1 MSRLYDETQDFVPD
15 PHYNGDYASCSVNR
29 QSCNG
34 LMKRQTVSYTQD
46 HYARPHTQVASTHS
60 FAMEGR
66 RSNRHRPQVDA
77 ILRACLAEFLADY
90 ATTFLS
96 VYIDDELSIRHIP
109 WLQKISLMAITDA
122 MAATLFIAA
131 LKTVHFHPAVTL
143 AHLFSLTTSWFQ
155 CLFIIVIQLVAAT
168 TANLTITPMRA
179 DGLPPYVTVN
189 SDINMEWTRAIYKLM
204 FSQFFGTVLVV
215 VAHLMSYSTSRKS
228 TVRIGRLTESPC
240 SLFMAITL
248 SSFLSLLQSTS
259 HWNSLQATSVSMLR
273 SFSRRATEPFHEQ
286 YIFWLGPFIGSLLA
300 CFLFRLLSPPND
312 ARQVNNAGY
321 CDDVSDSI

>member
-1 MSRLYDETQDFVPD
+1 
-15 PHYNGDYASCSVNR
+15 
-29 QSCNG
+29 
-34 LMKRQTVSYTQD
+34 
-46 HYARPHTQVASTHS
+46 
-60 FAMEGR
+60 
-66 RSNRHRPQVDA
+66 
-77 ILRACLAEFLADY
+77 
-90 ATTFLS
+90 
-96 VYIDDELSIRHIP
+96 
-109 WLQKISLMAITDA
+109 MAVTDA

-155 CLFIIVIQLVAAT
+155 CLFIIIVQLIATT
-168 TANLTITPMRA
+168 TANLTITPMRT

-189 SDINMEWTRAIYKLM
+189 SDINMEWTKAIYKLM

-228 TVRIGRLTESPC
+228 TVRIGRLTENPC
-240 SLFMAITL
+240 PLFMAIAL

-273 SFSRRATEPFHEQ
+273 SFSRRATEPFHDQ

-312 ARQVNNAGY
+312 VRQANNAIY